1 MYREDLSAMH
11 YIVLDLEWNQ
21 PISYHSPA
29 YKSVGGKLLFELIQ
43 IGAVRVNERMEVEDS
58 FSQLIQP
65 QHYVKL
71 HPRIAR
77 ITHISQADLDGAPLF
92 PQAIEAFAA
101 WCGEDYV
108 LLTWGPDDISV
119 LNQNMTFFKSET
131 ALSKIYDLQRLFGDV
146 IGQSKDRMGLKAA
159 MEQLEINPDEAAMP
173 FHNAVNDA
181 YYTALV
187 LTKMPY
193 PARVLEYPLT
203 PRKLQHLDKT
213 KRESTAILRVRS
225 MKDAMKSS
233 AAMTPPCPVCGKR
246 MEVAEGY
253 VKQKE
258 NQYMALGDCPQHGL
272 AFVKLAFG
280 KNDEGKRIMTRSSS
294 LSEEQNKAY
303 VHTKHLQ
310 WAQKIAAQQAAEEP

>member
-1 MYREDLSAMH
+1 MQ

-29 YKSVGGKLLFELIQ
+29 YKSVGGKLLFEMIQ
-43 IGAVRVNERMEVEDS
+43 IGAVRIDESMRVTDS

-65 QHYVKL
+65 QHYLRL

-77 ITHISQADLDGAPLF
+77 ITHISQEDLSSAPAF
-92 PQAIEAFAA
+92 NEAVEAFAA

-108 LLTWGPDDISV
+108 LLTWGCDDISV
-119 LNQNMTFFKSET
+119 LHQNMTFFKCAT
-131 ALSKIYDLQRLFGDV
+131 PLAPIYDAQKYFGDV
-146 IGQSKDRMGLKAA
+146 IGSSKERKGLKAA
-159 MEQLEINPDEAAMP
+159 MEQMEISPDEETMP

-187 LTKMPY
+187 FLKLPS
-193 PARVLEYPLT
+193 PEKVLNYPLT
-203 PRKLQHLDKT
+203 PKKLEHMERK

-225 MKDAMKSS
+225 MKEALRSTAAMK
-233 AAMTPPCPVCGKR
+233 PPCPVCGKR
-246 MEVAEGY
+246 MEVPEGY
-253 VKQKE
+253 VLQRGDH
-258 NQYMALGDCPQHGL
+258 YMALADCPDHGL

-280 KNDEGKRIMTRSSS
+280 KNDEGKRIMTRSAS
-294 LSEEQNKAY
+294 LSEEQSKPY

-310 WAQKIAAQQAAEEP
+310 WAQKIAAQQETENA

>member
-1 MYREDLSAMH
+1 MQ

-29 YKSVGGKLLFELIQ
+29 FKSVGAKLLFEMIQ
-43 IGAVRVNERMEVEDS
+43 IGAVKVDESFQVVDS

-65 QHYVKL
+65 QHYIRL
-71 HPRIAR
+71 HPRISR
-77 ITHISQADLDGAPLF
+77 ITHITQDDLADAPLF
-92 PQAIEAFAA
+92 PEALAAFAR
-101 WCGEDYV
+101 WCGEDYA

-119 LNQNMTFFKSET
+119 LYQNITFYKCDT
-131 ALSKIYDLQRLFGDV
+131 PLGQIYDLQRLFGEYS
-146 IGQSKDRMGLKAA
+146 GQTKDRKGLKAA
-159 MEQLEINPDEAAMP
+159 MEQLEIDPDEEAMP

-187 LTKMPY
+187 F
-193 PARVLEYPLT
+193 ARLPLPQNVLNFPLT
-203 PRKLQHLDKT
+203 PRKLQHLDRH

-225 MKDAMKSS
+225 MKDALKSS

-246 MEVAEGY
+246 MAVPEGY
-253 VKQKE
+253 VRQKE
-258 NQYMALGDCPQHGL
+258 NQYMAMADCEQHGL
-272 AFVKLAFG
+272 AFVKLTFG

-294 LSEEQNKAY
+294 LSEEQSKAY

-310 WAQKIAAQQAAEEP
+310 WAQKLAAQQAEEEA